1 MKSVL
6 LVGYLGFKNF
16 GDDLL
21 CEQMIH
27 FLKSQSQMKDIYV
40 WGDEALPRKDILQLI
55 KVLIKVEGVLF
66 IGGGLWQNKSGKG
79 LSIWFYLL
87 LAKFFLFIGKKII
100 LFNQGVDLVT
110 HPWIKSSLK
119 SLFTQSR
126 LSILRETSH
135 YSAFNYLPFAQMPD
149 SAFLIATKPQIQKG
163 VLGLSLNGLGSTA
176 HELAW
181 ENLLMAVKL
190 LPGLKKI
197 YVFNFFPAQDGFLSQ
212 EIFKVLSPSHAVE
225 VIEGSKILEKIVEC
239 EKVIASR
246 YHALVLA
253 LSSGSTTLGISHS
266 TKIVR
271 LCQIYNQTHLNL
283 ELKPKELAVLIKEAQ
298 PADPALIKESKNKV
312 AQAFAMLSTSLK

>member
-27 FLKSQSQMKDIYV
+27 FLKGQSQVNDVYV
-40 WGDEALPRKDILQLI
+40 WGDARLPRKDIVQLLRVI
-55 KVLIKVEGVLF
+55 LKVDRVLF
-66 IGGGLWQNKSGKG
+66 VGGGLWQNQSGKG

-110 HPWIKSSLK
+110 QPWIKASLK
-119 SLFTQSR
+119 SLFEQAQ
-126 LSILRETSH
+126 LSVLRETSH
-135 YSAFNYLPFAQMPD
+135 YSAFDYLPFAQMPD
-149 SAFLIATKPQIQKG
+149 AAFLISQKSQIQKG
-163 VLGLSLNGLGSTA
+163 VLGLSLNGSHKTS
-176 HELAW
+176 W
-181 ENLLMAVKL
+181 ENLLMAIKL

-197 YVFNFFPAQDGFLSQ
+197 YIFNFFPAQDQMLCQ
-212 EIFKVLSPSHAVE
+212 EIFKVLSPSHPVE
-225 VIEGSKILEKIVEC
+225 VIEGDKILEIIPHC
-239 EKVIASR
+239 EKMISSR

-253 LSSGSTTLGISHS
+253 LGSGSASMGISNI

-283 ELKPKELAVLIKEAQ
+283 DLKPKELAELIKESKPVDLAVVH
-298 PADPALIKESKNKV
+298 ESKNKV